1 MKLLLPLI
9 ASLGFSLPAHGGS
22 TNLTGSVKLDGSSTV
37 YPVAEG
43 LAEEFQIA
51 NPHVR
56 VTVGLSGTGGG
67 FKKFTS
73 GETDIANASRK
84 ITTKEI
90 QLAEKNKIAYLELP
104 VAFDGISV
112 VVNPGNKFV
121 TELSLEQLKKLW
133 EPGSKVTTWKD
144 LDPSWPDSKIKLY
157 GPGADSGTFDFFTEE
172 VVGEARKSRA
182 DYVSSEDD
190 NVIVRGV
197 SADPNALGYFGYAYY
212 IENKDKLKLLG
223 VKEGNHTIF
232 ANDKTIEDGSY
243 PLARPLLMYLN
254 TASAKRPEVNAF
266 VEFLH
271 ENAGKLA
278 KEVGYVSLPSKTYKA
293 SLETYRKSIKTAKPS
308 H

>member
-1 MKLLLPLI
+1 MKFLLPI
-9 ASLGFSLPAHGGS
+9 VASLGFTIPLAAGS
-22 TNLTGSVKLDGSSTV
+22 KNLSGTVKLDGSSTV

-51 NPHVR
+51 NPRVR
-56 VTVGLSGTGGG
+56 ITVGLSGTGGG
-67 FKKFTS
+67 FKKFTA

-84 ITTKEI
+84 IKTKEVE
-90 QLAEKNKIAYLELP
+90 LAKKNKIDYLALP
-104 VAFDGISV
+104 VAFDGISIV
-112 VVNPGNKFV
+112 VHPNNKFV
-121 TELSLEQLKKLW
+121 TELSIEQLKKLW
-133 EPGSKVTTWKD
+133 QPGSKVKTWKD
-144 LDPSWPDSKIKLY
+144 LNPEWPNQNIKLY

-172 VVGEARKSRA
+172 IVGESRKSRA

-197 SADPNALGYFGYAYY
+197 SSDPNALGYFGYAYY
-212 IENKDKLKLLG
+212 IENKEKVKLVGL
-223 VKEGNHTIF
+223 KEGKHTIF

-271 ENAGKLA
+271 ENAAKLS
-278 KEVGYVSLPSKTYKA
+278 KEVGYVALPSKTYKS
-293 SLETYRKSIKTAKPS
+293 SLEAYRQILKPQKPS